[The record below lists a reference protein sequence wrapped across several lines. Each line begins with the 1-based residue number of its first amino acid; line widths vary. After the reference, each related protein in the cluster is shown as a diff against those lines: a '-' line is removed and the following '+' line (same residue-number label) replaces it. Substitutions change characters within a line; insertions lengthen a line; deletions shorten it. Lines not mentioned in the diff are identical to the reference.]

1 MIAETF
7 QPGVFVDGIRFV
19 GDNPGLIVEK
29 TLEHLELSV
38 IAIVIALLIGL
49 PVGVVLGHLHRGS
62 FLAINLGNVGRAL
75 PSLAVVAF
83 GLAIFGIGMWNVVF
97 ALVVLAVPLIVT
109 NAFVAVDGVD
119 PDAVESA
126 RGMGMS
132 PRQVLWRVELPLA
145 LPLLF
150 AGVRTGVALRDRD
163 GDPRGH
169 RRRRRPRRHHRQPGQ
184 LPVRRRDRGG
194 PLRVGARVHR
204 GRPPR
209 RRPARDDAAGT
220 ARADALVGTGYQHE
234 ARCGLGSAAA
244 SLQRKEFRP

>member
-1 MIAETF
+1 VGQGAEAGVIAETF

-49 PVGVVLGHLHRGS
+49 PVGIVLGHVHRGS

-97 ALVVLAVPLIVT
+97 ALVVLAVPPIVT

-145 LPLLF
+145 TPLLF
-150 AGVRTGVALRDRD
+150 AGVRTASLYVIATATLAGIVGGGGLGDIIVNQASYRLAGVIGAALCVSALAFTVDALLAAVQRAMT
-163 GDPRGH
+163 P
-169 RRRRRPRRHHRQPGQ
+169 PG
-184 LPVRRRDRGG
+184 L
-194 PLRVGARVHR
+194 R
-204 GRPPR
+204 GRMPSLEPDTST
-209 RRPARDDAAGT
+209 RPAA
-220 ARADALVGTGYQHE
+220 V
-234 ARCGLGSAAA
+234 
-244 SLQRKEFRP
+244 

>member
-1 MIAETF
+1 MTGETF
-7 QPGVFVDGIRFV
+7 QPGVFVDGVRFV

-49 PVGVVLGHLHRGS
+49 PVGIVLGHLHRGS

-97 ALVVLAVPLIVT
+97 ALVVLAVPPIVT

-119 PDAVESA
+119 PDAVEAA

-132 PRQVLWRVELPLA
+132 PRQVLWHIELPMA

-150 AGVRTGVALRDRD
+150 AGVRTASLYVIATATLAGIVGGGGLGDIIVNQASYRLAGVIGAALCVSALAFAVDALLAAVQRAIT
-163 GDPRGH
+163 P
-169 RRRRRPRRHHRQPGQ
+169 PG
-184 LPVRRRDRGG
+184 L
-194 PLRVGARVHR
+194 R
-204 GRPPR
+204 GRMPSLEPDTST
-209 RRPARDDAAGT
+209 RPAA
-220 ARADALVGTGYQHE
+220 V
-234 ARCGLGSAAA
+234 
-244 SLQRKEFRP
+244 